1 MPFTDSLVELTQYVF
16 DKLTLVKNE
25 LEVVDIF
32 YGDQDRIPRS
42 PTLCVEPIN
51 LRRELAGATRRTNNI
66 FLIYV
71 LSYHSEVRSPQ
82 SNRKDSDKL
91 AEAVATVLHADPT
104 MGTRVAHSYVIET
117 VSGYQV
123 KSNQMFR
130 ANRLTLEA
138 RNITQLPPSP

>member
-1 MPFTDSLVELTQYVF
+1 MALTDSLVELTQFVY
-16 DKLTLVKNE
+16 DKLTLAKND
-25 LEVVDIF
+25 LAVTDVF

-42 PTLCVEPIN
+42 PVLCVEPFN
-51 LRRELAGATRRTNNI
+51 LRRELTSATRRTTNT

-82 SNRKDSDKL
+82 SNRKDSDML

-104 MGTRVAHSYVIET
+104 MGSLVTHSYVIEM

-138 RNITQLPPSP
+138 INKTQLPPSP